1 VFNPEMKSKTW
12 LRALH
17 VMRLP
22 VYTTGR
28 DGVLFTHIRNHLR
41 VVSFVVAMV
50 GVINTRSHRTDCIDL
65 AVCSQFCHCTK
76 WKNPRSPVRV
86 ITAIKTGAIIKH
98 IPASSRQTKSDP
110 VAPGPGGPRPSSAG
124 QGPPRMEVPIE
135 NGRGQWWPSPSQRRT
150 VSSETGQSP
159 AGPRNFRDGMHRSRG
174 GGGQWQANAVDH
186 PHRARATANSPHGS
200 PGAVGLIQYTR
211 ACSAVSYSISVAL

>member
-1 VFNPEMKSKTW
+1 
-12 LRALH
+12 
-17 VMRLP
+17 MRLP

-174 GGGQWQANAVDH
+174 GGGPLASKRRGPPPPRPGHGQF
-186 PHRARATANSPHGS
+186 ATRVPWA
-200 PGAVGLIQYTR
+200 L
-211 ACSAVSYSISVAL
+211 YSIREHAVPYLIVSVSRFRRCVV